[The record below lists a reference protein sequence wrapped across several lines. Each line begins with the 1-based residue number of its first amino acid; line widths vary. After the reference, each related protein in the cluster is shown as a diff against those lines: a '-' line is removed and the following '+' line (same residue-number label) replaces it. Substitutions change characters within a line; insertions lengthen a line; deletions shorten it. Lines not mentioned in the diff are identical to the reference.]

1 MGKCFLISWRK
12 HLPIYIRLDACAVWR
27 VEPVD
32 VSWPV
37 ISVWSMVVL
46 VEDEWFV
53 KTTSDLSA

>member
-1 MGKCFLISWRK
+1 MWDMLLNQLEETSA
-12 HLPIYIRLDACAVWR
+12 YICLDACAVWR

-46 VEDEWFV
+46 VEDEGFI
-53 KTTSDLSA
+53 KTT